1 MSAAASAYGAEL
13 LTMPPELALEVIP
26 AQWGRF
32 FVGESGFTAGPP
44 ERLSLLDGCAC

>member
-32 FVGESGFTAGPP
+32 FVDESGFTVGPP